1 MNLSNKQ
8 PLQLRVAIFY
18 ALLMVSL
25 AVVGGVLN
33 YSPIPWWD
41 MWDGVIGFYA
51 AIDDG
56 IYSAWWAPH
65 NEHRIVITRA
75 LFWLDRILFSG
86 RFIFLIVANYVLVLL
101 SSFVFWIFIKRL
113 NPQQDSRSKLLLWLI
128 VTSWL
133 FMWCQKDN
141 LAVAF
146 QSQFFLAYL
155 LPMLSFYFL
164 ASSTQTGRR
173 CEFWFS
179 CLAGLLSAGTM
190 ANGVLALPLAFLLSI
205 MVRASLRQSLSLMFI
220 FFLVAYF
227 YFFYSIGSPGHGG
240 LAQQLIHSP
249 LKVLTFVV
257 LYIGNPLSGIFSPV
271 AELTLPVAY
280 IFGTFA
286 LGVFFCLCL
295 AELNNKK
302 PSPYVRALLIFFLF
316 VLASATATAGG
327 RLSFG
332 TEIALTSRYTT
343 PSIMATAA
351 LLVISGTKNDLLN
364 SSYGHI
370 KRLGVLLMILMLVRQ
385 TWTLWGYEE
394 EHSRRM
400 LGALA
405 LSMSVR
411 DSRYLERL
419 YSDPDALL
427 LRAEVAIKR
436 GYSIFN
442 RYPYIGLG
450 DGIGKNNRYVG
461 KMLCKSGLL
470 GISSIDGVSNFVRV
484 SGKIEVQND
493 KGQVGL
499 IRFLDIDGN
508 VVGYALDGL
517 SRKLDS
523 GFIDGDNR
531 VRLFMGYVSSSMLG
545 KAIDLV
551 SDQAS
556 CHTTISLSLEQNP

>member
-1 MNLSNKQ
+1 
-8 PLQLRVAIFY
+8 
-18 ALLMVSL
+18 
-25 AVVGGVLN
+25 
-33 YSPIPWWD
+33 
-41 MWDGVIGFYA
+41 
-51 AIDDG
+51 
-56 IYSAWWAPH
+56 
-65 NEHRIVITRA
+65 
-75 LFWLDRILFSG
+75 
-86 RFIFLIVANYVLVLL
+86 
-101 SSFVFWIFIKRL
+101 
-113 NPQQDSRSKLLLWLI
+113 
-128 VTSWL
+128 
-133 FMWCQKDN
+133 
-141 LAVAF
+141 
-146 QSQFFLAYL
+146 
-155 LPMLSFYFL
+155 
-164 ASSTQTGRR
+164 
-173 CEFWFS
+173 
-179 CLAGLLSAGTM
+179 
-190 ANGVLALPLAFLLSI
+190 
-205 MVRASLRQSLSLMFI
+205 
-220 FFLVAYF
+220 
-227 YFFYSIGSPGHGG
+227 
-240 LAQQLIHSP
+240 
-249 LKVLTFVV
+249 
-257 LYIGNPLSGIFSPV
+257 
-271 AELTLPVAY
+271 
-280 IFGTFA
+280 
-286 LGVFFCLCL
+286 
-295 AELNNKK
+295 
-302 PSPYVRALLIFFLF
+302 
-316 VLASATATAGG
+316 
-327 RLSFG
+327 
-332 TEIALTSRYTT
+332 
-343 PSIMATAA
+343 
-351 LLVISGTKNDLLN
+351 
-364 SSYGHI
+364 
-370 KRLGVLLMILMLVRQ
+370 
-385 TWTLWGYEE
+385 
-394 EHSRRM
+394 M